1 MVELKLPE
9 DNGVSLKVMVALGVI
24 FEPPLVSDTV
34 AVQVVTVFRSTST
47 ESQLTTIDVVLE
59 IAVRLNVLELPV
71 WSVSP
76 P

>member
-9 DNGVSLKVMVALGVI
+9 DRGVSLKVMVALGVI

-47 ESQLTTIDVVLE
+47 ESQLTRTDVVLG

>member
-1 MVELKLPE
+1 MVELKVPE
-9 DNGVSLKVMVALGVI
+9 DDGVSLNVMVALGVI

-34 AVQVVTVFRSTST
+34 AVQVATVFRSAST
-47 ESQLTTIDVVLE
+47 ELQLTTTEVVLG
-59 IAVRLNVLELPV
+59 IAVRLKVLELLV

>member
-1 MVELKLPE
+1 MVELKVPE
-9 DNGVSLKVMVALGVI
+9 DSGVSLNVMVALGVI

-34 AVQVVTVFRSTST
+34 AVQVVTVFRSAST
-47 ESQLTTIDVVLE
+47 ELQLTTTIVVLG
-59 IAVRLNVLELPV
+59 IAVRLNVLELLV